1 MIEQFVDNFNL
12 NVFKEKKVVKSKK
25 MENDELLTNDVVLI
39 ILNDESELEDGLAY
53 SEKDEYEMVIM
64 IDCNIQKFK
73 KTNNVL
79 NI

>member
-12 NVFKEKKVVKSKK
+12 NVFKEKKVAKSKK

-53 SEKDEYEMVIM
+53 SEKDEYEMAIM

-79 NI
+79 NV